1 MKNCFH
7 SLHLLTMFIVRV
19 QFHDVYAVI
28 VKEYNKKNTVRLL
41 KRTSK
46 TIKSVFRGYLLQNL
60 AGFGYLFSMFQGGI
74 FLFPIFFF
82 WKATRKNNS
91 KPIFSGFSWM
101 HICFFFLWWGWS
113 TIVFFSHQPGFDH
126 VWKVYSCH
134 SISLL
139 FNSNIFI
146 IKLRGW
152 DRSSIFDG
160 EAWDFTT

>member
-1 MKNCFH
+1 MIKITKNIILKSNDFEFKSRYFHISILIYKRYISIPMYKRKCELPNNWKKKIHTYMKNCFH

-82 WKATRKNNS
+82 
-91 KPIFSGFSWM
+91 
-101 HICFFFLWWGWS
+101 
-113 TIVFFSHQPGFDH
+113 
-126 VWKVYSCH
+126 
-134 SISLL
+134 
-139 FNSNIFI
+139 
-146 IKLRGW
+146 
-152 DRSSIFDG
+152 
-160 EAWDFTT
+160 